1 MKSRQAAAVVLAA
14 AVALLIGATKATPV
28 ANLLHIDVVAL
39 DRGGAPVLDLKPA
52 EFEVWINGYQIPIET
67 VTFVAPAQSDVKRTV
82 VLLLDDM
89 AMNQVGTPRIKEVA
103 RRFVDK
109 LSPGDK
115 MAIVTLNGA
124 VMENTADRD
133 RLLRAIDTY
142 HVRGFPMR
150 IDDAGQHVLKTVAGL
165 SRQLAELSPG
175 RKAIVALGA
184 GWIFDTPI
192 PPPQLSRDLRPE
204 WVDAMRATASAHVSL
219 YVIDPGGVGSR
230 HVNSGGIGFARE
242 TGGHAFINTND
253 LRGAVDRI
261 WSELGTYYVLSVQD
275 PPIGRKAELRELEVK
290 VLRRGVTARA
300 RRGILPG

>member
-1 MKSRQAAAVVLAA
+1 VNFSKSLAA
-14 AVALLIGATKATPV
+14 ALAAAALLIGAAGATPV
-28 ANLLHIDVVAL
+28 ASLLHIDVVAL
-39 DRGGAPVLDLKPA
+39 GRGGAPVLDLKPA

-67 VTFVAPAQSDVKRTV
+67 VTFVTPSQSEVSRTV

-89 AMNQVGTPRIKEVA
+89 AMNQLGTPRIKEVA

-109 LSPGDK
+109 LSPTDR
-115 MAIVTLNGA
+115 MAIVTLNSA
-124 VMENTADRD
+124 VMEHTADRE

-142 HVRGFPMR
+142 NVRGFPMR
-150 IDDAGQHVLKTVAGL
+150 IDVAGQHVLRTVAGL
-165 SRQLAELSPG
+165 SRQIAELSSG

-192 PPPQLSRDLRPE
+192 PPPTVAGDLRPE
-204 WVDAMRATASAHVSL
+204 WVEAMQAMAAAHVSL

-230 HVNSGGIGFARE
+230 YVNSGESGFARE

-261 WSELGTYYVLSVQD
+261 WNELGTYYVLSVQD
-275 PPIGRKAELRELEVK
+275 PPIGRKADLRELEVK
-290 VLRRGVTARA
+290 VLRKGVTARA
-300 RRGILPG
+300 RRGILPGA